1 MTTNFFDIS
10 DNPRALVLEENN
22 ATQDSLCDVLN
33 DEGFITT
40 AANAKNARDLLKQ
53 DVYELVVLDR
63 KVKELNSFDL
73 CLSLIHI

>member
-10 DNPRALVLEENN
+10 DNPRVLVLEENI

-40 AANAKNARDLLKQ
+40 GRQ
-53 DVYELVVLDR
+53 
-63 KVKELNSFDL
+63 
-73 CLSLIHI
+73 C

>member
-10 DNPRALVLEENN
+10 DNPRVLVLEDNI

-53 DVYELVVLDR
+53 DVYELIILDR
-63 KVKELNSFDL
+63 KLKG
-73 CLSLIHI
+73 